1 MEGKHYAHYLCRDN
15 YKSLQTMKRQ
25 KERPKRKETKEE
37 EKEEESRNKSLS
49 KRIRKKIGRKQKQS
63 GVIITAIDTG
73 ERGE

>member
-1 MEGKHYAHYLCRDN
+1 
-15 YKSLQTMKRQ
+15 MKRQ

-73 ERGE
+73 ERGEWLMACQEPRPDGRNPL